1 MCNFALIFNQ
11 IQANMKKVTKV
22 LSVTGL
28 CGALLISS
36 GCGSM
41 TNLGKGAAIGGGSG
55 AAVGAGVGA
64 LIGGGKGAGI
74 GAAIGAAVGA
84 GAGMLIGKKMDNQAK
99 QLREIENAKV
109 EETTDQN
116 GLKAIRVTFDG
127 GILFP
132 TNGTTLNAGA
142 RSDLSQFATSL
153 MQNPETNVEVYGFT
167 DNTGPLEVNQRVS
180 TGRANAVKAY
190 LEQCGVAA
198 NRITAEGKPMQ
209 DYVASNATAE
219 GKAQNRRV
227 EIFISANEQMIKQAE
242 AEANRQGLN

>member
-1 MCNFALIFNQ
+1 
-11 IQANMKKVTKV
+11 MKKVTKV

-41 TNLGKGAAIGGGSG
+41 TNLGKGAAIGGGGG

-109 EETTDQN
+109 EEATDAN

-132 TNGTTLNAGA
+132 TNGTSLSATAKT
-142 RSDLSQFATSL
+142 DLSQFAASL
-153 MQNPETNVEVYGFT
+153 LQNPETNVQVYGYT
-167 DNTGPLEVNQRVS
+167 DNTGSMEVNQRVS
-180 TGRANAVKAY
+180 TGRADAVRNY
-190 LEQCGVAA
+190 LVSSNVAA
-198 NRITAEGKPMQ
+198 NRITALGLPMQ
-209 DYVASNATAE
+209 NYIASNDTPA
-219 GKAQNRRV
+219 GRAQNRRV

-242 AEANRQGLN
+242 AEAAKQGLK